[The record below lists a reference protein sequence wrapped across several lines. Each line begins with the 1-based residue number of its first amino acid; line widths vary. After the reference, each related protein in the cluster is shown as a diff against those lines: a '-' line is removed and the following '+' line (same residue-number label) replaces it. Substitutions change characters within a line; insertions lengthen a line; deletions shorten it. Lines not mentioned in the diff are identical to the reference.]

1 MKKKSEDFSEAM
13 RLARSEAGQE
23 LLAYLKN
30 TDQDALQRAMD
41 QAASG
46 NYDAMKQ
53 TMQKL
58 LAAPEAQRLLRELGG

>member
-30 TDQDALQRAMD
+30 TDKDALQQAMN

-46 NYDAMKQ
+46 DYDAMKQ

-58 LAAPEAQRLLRELGG
+58 LTTPEAQRLLRELGG